1 MAKQH
6 IGTVPPM
13 VNTFPMLVERCGGKN
28 APTTSSVVKSAEY
41 RPKYMPRKRIAITHG
56 AGGQKMAN
64 EIIIG
69 IVYVA
74 IFAILCGVHVVR
86 HIKAVNAFYRKWCDE
101 DGK

>member
-1 MAKQH
+1 
-6 IGTVPPM
+6 
-13 VNTFPMLVERCGGKN
+13 
-28 APTTSSVVKSAEY
+28 
-41 RPKYMPRKRIAITHG
+41 
-56 AGGQKMAN
+56 MAN

-74 IFAILCGVHVVR
+74 ILAILCGVHVVR